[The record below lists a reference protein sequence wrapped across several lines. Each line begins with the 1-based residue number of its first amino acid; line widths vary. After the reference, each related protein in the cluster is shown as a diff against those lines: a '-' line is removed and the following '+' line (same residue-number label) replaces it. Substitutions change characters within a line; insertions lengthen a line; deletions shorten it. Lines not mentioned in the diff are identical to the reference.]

1 LWKEGETVMELNKKE
16 ISILV
21 VDDEPEIRAL
31 ITDFL
36 EDEGYQV
43 LNAESG
49 VEALEKVLPA
59 NKVDLILSDINMPQM
74 RGFDLLK
81 IVRERY
87 PAIKRVLITAYNVE
101 DYIDLAREHDI
112 GNIFVK
118 TVPFNF
124 GELRVI
130 LQNLLKEDIF
140 GVERYFEKPMGEH
153 EVLLRRGDNLDNE
166 AENIITHLPP
176 IETNKK
182 LTLVLVEL
190 LANAIFYG
198 IRHEKPDQKET
209 WNYDFVLDD
218 MEAIV
223 VKSMWDAEK
232 FAISICDKG
241 GKLKK
246 NDVLYWLHRQ
256 IGVDDTGMPLGLYD
270 VHGRGLFIAR
280 KYIDRLIINIKQ
292 NVKTEII
299 IVNFFGEI
307 YQGFKPLYINEV

>member
-1 LWKEGETVMELNKKE
+1 MEQNGKS
-16 ISILV
+16 ITILV

-43 LNAESG
+43 LGAESG
-49 VEALEKVLPA
+49 MDALDNVLPN
-59 NKVDLILSDINMPQM
+59 NKIDLILSDINMPVM
-74 RGFDLLK
+74 RGFDLLRV
-81 IVRERY
+81 VREKY
-87 PAIKRVLITAYNVE
+87 PDIKRVLITAYNVE
-101 DYIDLAREHDI
+101 DYIALASEHDI

-124 GELRVI
+124 SELRII
-130 LQNLLKEDIF
+130 LRNLLSEDIF
-140 GVERYFEKPMGEH
+140 GPQRYFDGPTEQV

-166 AENIITHLPP
+166 AEKIIESLPS
-176 IETNKK
+176 IENKKK

-198 IRHEKPDQKET
+198 IRQEKGDQKEL
-209 WNYDFVLDD
+209 WNYEFELSDAD
-218 MEAIV
+218 AIV
-223 VKSMWDAEK
+223 VKTMWDKEK
-232 FAISICDKG
+232 FAISICDRG

-246 NDVLYWLHRQ
+246 SDVLYWLHRQ
-256 IGVDDTGMPLGLYD
+256 IGIDDAGLPIGLFD

-292 NVKTEII
+292 DVKTEII
-299 IVNFFGEI
+299 IINFFGEL
-307 YQGFKPLYINEV
+307 YQGFKPLYINEI